1 MDGAVQPRNPGL
13 IRQNQSTMSIAASL
27 RGRTGEW
34 QLALPLALFFL
45 AFFVAPLAL
54 LIGIS
59 FYVDPKMT
67 GGLGLDQYEAFLGD
81 RLNLSVLVD
90 TLLLGVKATA
100 LCLVFGFPLAWLIT
114 RVSAR
119 LQALLIF
126 LVILPIVTSVVV
138 RTFAWIIILG
148 RRGIVNDAIIAL
160 GLSATPL
167 RLLFSEAGVV
177 IVLTQ
182 VQMPLMVLP
191 LVTVLQRIDP
201 NLASA
206 SQALG
211 AGAWRT
217 FFKITL
223 PLSMP
228 GIIAGTILTY
238 TACVTAFVTQS
249 LIGGSRLLYM
259 PMMIFQQAMD
269 LQNWPFAAAVSVL
282 FMISVL
288 VIVALLVALSRSR
301 AARLY
306 G

>member
-1 MDGAVQPRNPGL
+1 MG
-13 IRQNQSTMSIAASL
+13 IAASL

-45 AFFVAPLAL
+45 AFFVAPLVL

-67 GGLGLDQYEAFLGD
+67 GGIGFDQYGAFLGD

-90 TLLLGVKATA
+90 TLMLGVKATA
-100 LCLVFGFPLAWLIT
+100 LCLIFGFPLAWLIT

-167 RLLFSEAGVV
+167 RLLFSETGVV

>member
-1 MDGAVQPRNPGL
+1 M
-13 IRQNQSTMSIAASL
+13 AAAATERSK
-27 RGRTGEW
+27 EW
-34 QLALPLALFFL
+34 QLALPLTAFFAL
-45 AFFVAPLAL
+45 FFVAPLL
-54 LIGIS
+54 LVIGIS
-59 FYVDPKMT
+59 FQATRRMT
-67 GGLGLDQYEAFLGD
+67 GGLGLNQYAAFIGD
-81 RLNLSVLVD
+81 RLNLEVLSD
-90 TLLLGVKATA
+90 TLLLGVKATL
-100 LCLVFGFPLAWLIT
+100 LCLIAGYPLAWLIT

-119 LQALLIF
+119 LQSLLIF

-138 RTFAWIIILG
+138 RTFAWIVILG
-148 RRGIVNDAIIAL
+148 RRGMVNDTIVAL
-160 GLSATPL
+160 GLSSQPL
-167 RLLFSEAGVV
+167 HLLFSEAGVV

-191 LVTVLQRIDP
+191 LITVLQRIDP

-206 SQALG
+206 SSALG

-269 LQNWPFAAAVSVL
+269 LQNWPFAAAVSVI

-288 VIVALLVALSRSR
+288 LLVALLVALSRSR

>member
-1 MDGAVQPRNPGL
+1 MAGAAEKKGN
-13 IRQNQSTMSIAASL
+13 
-27 RGRTGEW
+27 EW
-34 QLALPLALFFL
+34 RLALPLTLFFVV
-45 AFFVAPLAL
+45 FFVAPLFL

-59 FYVDPKMT
+59 FQAERRMT
-67 GGLGLDQYEAFLGD
+67 GALGLNQYAAFLTD
-81 RLNLSVLVD
+81 RLNLEVLAD
-90 TLLLGVKATA
+90 TLLLGVKTTL
-100 LCLVFGFPLAWLIT
+100 LCLIFGYPLAWLIT
-114 RVSAR
+114 RASAR

-126 LVILPIVTSVVV
+126 IVILPIVTSVVV
-138 RTFAWIIILG
+138 RTFAWIVILG
-148 RRGIVNDAIIAL
+148 RRGIVNDTIVAL
-160 GLSATPL
+160 GLSSTPL
-167 RLLFSEAGVV
+167 HLLFSETGVV

-206 SQALG
+206 SEALG

-217 FFKITL
+217 FFKVTL

-228 GIIAGTILTY
+228 GIIAGAILTY

-249 LIGGSRLLYM
+249 LIGGSRLLHM

-269 LQNWPFAAAVSVL
+269 LQNWPFAAAVSVS

-288 VIVALLVALSRSR
+288 VVVGLLVTLSRRR
-301 AARLY
+301 AAKLY